1 MQPAP
6 AATATATDKLP
17 NLVADPPANPQLDY
31 YSYPGGGHDLLLRF
45 DGYVHNA
52 GAGALD
58 VRASRTSKDNPMP
71 PLQRVYRSNG
81 SHHDD
86 AMPRAQ
92 LFYSNADG
100 HHHWHLQDIARYS
113 LWGQNRAAM
122 VSAAL
127 KVGFCLDDSQH
138 VDSFGGGPV
147 YTDASGRNFCQQNQP
162 DTLSLF
168 EGVSSGWRD
177 IYYSSLALQWVV
189 VSDVQPG
196 RYWLRE
202 DVDPDGVIHES
213 NETNAPA
220 WSASAVTIPG
230 YVARAIAAQ
239 PSPYGQPKQVTLGTT
254 AYGSPGARLFRVVT
268 PPRHGT
274 LSVATGTDFSSPS
287 VTYTPASGY
296 SGPDQFT
303 YRASDSTSPYP
314 IHPTTATVALTVG
327 APAPAEGRDRH
338 SSDERRDRRPGAT
351 PRDGDERLP
360 GRDLAGERRG
370 RRQRQAGTITA
381 SGLYTAPSNVPA
393 SGHVTIAAWSSSG
406 AHDKRVVAIRWPSMP
421 PPSPGVHD
429 PHRTRGALLSS
440 IATALQGN
448 VLAAGVTPVRAGV
461 VSIRARVGTR
471 GLGSCKARTPQGRRF
486 TCRLNVPPGLKL
498 DKLTIVAQLIRSHK
512 VVATVRR
519 SGAP

>member
-1 MQPAP
+1 
-6 AATATATDKLP
+6 
-17 NLVADPPANPQLDY
+17 
-31 YSYPGGGHDLLLRF
+31 
-45 DGYVHNA
+45 
-52 GAGALD
+52 
-58 VRASRTSKDNPMP
+58 
-71 PLQRVYRSNG
+71 
-81 SHHDD
+81 
-86 AMPRAQ
+86 
-92 LFYSNADG
+92 
-100 HHHWHLQDIARYS
+100 
-113 LWGQNRAAM
+113 
-122 VSAAL
+122 
-127 KVGFCLDDSQH
+127 
-138 VDSFGGGPV
+138 
-147 YTDASGRNFCQQNQP
+147 
-162 DTLSLF
+162 
-168 EGVSSGWRD
+168 
-177 IYYSSLALQWVV
+177 
-189 VSDVQPG
+189 
-196 RYWLRE
+196 
-202 DVDPDGVIHES
+202 
-213 NETNAPA
+213 
-220 WSASAVTIPG
+220 
-230 YVARAIAAQ
+230 VARAIAAQ
-239 PSPYGQPKQVTLGTT
+239 PSPYGQPKQVTLGAT
-254 AYGSPGARLFRVVT
+254 AYGSPGARLFRVVA
-268 PPRHGT
+268 PPKHGT

-327 APAPAEGRDRH
+327 APPQPRVVIDTAPTSVATGDQAQLH
-338 SSDERRDRRPGAT
+338 ATVTNDFPGVT
-351 PRDGDERLP
+351 WRVNGVDG
-360 GRDLAGERRG
+360 GSAG
-370 RRQRQAGTITA
+370 AGTITA

-471 GLGSCKARTPQGRRF
+471 GLGSCKAQTPKGRRF